1 MNISLIRLEMVKDKS
16 IEYENVQLRNSKD
29 LANIGFKLLARS
41 DREVFLLVCLNTKNQ
56 INAIQEVS
64 IGSLSSSIVH
74 PREVYK
80 LAILNNSASVAFL
93 HNHPSGSTDPSQD
106 DIEITKRL
114 VEIGKLF
121 GIKVL
126 DHVIIGD
133 DTYFSLMEKGTCG
146 F

>member
-16 IEYENVQLRNSKD
+16 VEYENIQLRNSRD
-29 LANIGFKLLARS
+29 LANLGFKLLGKS
-41 DREVFLLVCLNTKNQ
+41 DREIFILVCLNTKNQ

-80 LAILNNSASVAFL
+80 LAILNNSASIAFM

-106 DIEITKRL
+106 DISITQKL
-114 VEIGKLF
+114 IDAGKLL
-121 GIKVL
+121 GINVL

-133 DTYFSLMEKGTCG
+133 ENYFSLMEKGTCG